1 MLLKKAKYRTFI
13 LLLKFD
19 YDNII
24 LQNSGELIMKKKI
37 IIAVIMI
44 AVLIAAI
51 AAVIVIKNKTVSNDT
66 IKSYDTIEEANEAAD
81 FTLEAS
87 DRLCGVPATDYKS
100 DRTTVE
106 VYYGNAGYIRKTT
119 NEANSGKSDYPEVN
133 EQNFNGREVTLK
145 GEDGKIFIAEW
156 DENNFAYTI
165 SLNEGVEADEMAD
178 YIDATR

>member
-1 MLLKKAKYRTFI
+1 
-13 LLLKFD
+13 
-19 YDNII
+19 
-24 LQNSGELIMKKKI
+24 MKKKI

-44 AVLIAAI
+44 AVLIVAI

-100 DRTTVE
+100 GRTTVE
-106 VYYGNAGYIRKTT
+106 VYYGNAGFIRKTT
-119 NEANSGKSDYPEVN
+119 GTAGSKSDYPEVN
-133 EQNFNGREVTLK
+133 EQNFSGRDVTLK

-156 DENNFAYTI
+156 IENNFTYTI
-165 SLNEGVEADEMAD
+165 SVNEGIETDEMAD